1 MSQPNPTLSSFS
13 LTSRVGVVTGANRGL
28 GLEMTRAFIEAGASK
43 VYAFDLPE
51 APGPEFVAV
60 LGSLGDKLEY
70 VCADVSQQQIM
81 WKKVQEIAEKEGRLD
96 FYDPSL
102 PAQESEQVIRVWSTR
117 PKILKR

>member
-1 MSQPNPTLSSFS
+1 
-13 LTSRVGVVTGANRGL
+13 
-28 GLEMTRAFIEAGASK
+28 MTRAFIEAGASK

-60 LGSLGDKLEY
+60 LESFGDKLEY

-96 FYDPSL
+96 FCFAGAGIGASHSCLEYKAEDFEKVMNVNCNGAFYT
-102 PAQESEQVIRVWSTR
+102 AQACARQKS
-117 PKILKR
+117 